1 MAVLLNPQVKV
12 RAARLRSP
20 MFNIINNP
28 QLVSD
33 GTTYSTTSSSLVQVA
48 SYQVTTSATYPNSLV
63 VIVEGYVSSGTGSFE
78 VEVNG
83 AVPSTV
89 LYGSATG
96 TTSSTTSTTVIAV
109 VVPASPNTSY
119 TVSVL
124 ASNASSATTYVN
136 LIQIYQ
142 AISVTTTGSVTIASI
157 TMPAYAF
164 YGDPD
169 YLASTTVGS
178 MAQILKVYYGGA
190 ASFTLATTVNG
201 RSAISESVTPSS
213 IAPAEGIYGSAFLG
227 TWPATTQ
234 DSVNITVTPSSSGI
248 VLIYRALVIDNPY
261 AINLPYSKG
270 WLLVDAYFTSFSQ
283 NVGNNISSLVNW
295 GGNTGGWQTAL
306 SFTVPGGYDSSG
318 VNYNNNPNF
327 TGARA
332 SGVFS
337 GYTSALMNGNI
348 YGTFILEMDLALW
361 EGVT

>member
-28 QLVSD
+28 QLVND
-33 GTTYSTTSSSLVQVA
+33 GTTYSTTSSSLAQVA

-124 ASNASSATTYVN
+124 ASNASSATTYVSSV
-136 LIQIYQ
+136 QIYQ
-142 AISVTTTGSVTIASI
+142 AISVTTAASTTIASI
-157 TMPAYAF
+157 TMPPYAYA
-164 YGDPD
+164 GDPD
-169 YLASTTVGS
+169 YISGITVYNV
-178 MAQILKVYYGGA
+178 LHTVKVYYGGSA
-190 ASFTLATTVNG
+190 GFTLATTVSG
-201 RSAISESVTPSS
+201 SSALSESVTPSS
-213 IAPAEGIYGSAFLG
+213 IAPAGALYSVGIYPNEAAPS
-227 TWPATTQ
+227 Q
-234 DSVNITVTPSSSGI
+234 DAVNIVVTPSSSGI
-248 VLIYRALVIDNPY
+248 VLIYRVLVLQNP
-261 AINLPYSKG
+261 AQIILPQRKG
-270 WLLVDAYFTSFSQ
+270 WLLVDSYFTSFNQSASD
-283 NVGNNISSLVNW
+283 NISTDVGPSW
-295 GGNTGGWQTAL
+295 WQNFA
-306 SFTVPGGYDSSG
+306 SFTVPGGYDPSI
-318 VNYNNNPNF
+318 NYDNNANWL
-327 TGARA
+327 GARA
-332 SGVFS
+332 SGVLS
-337 GYTSALMNGNI
+337 GYAHGLLNQYPWNA
-348 YGTFILEMDLALW
+348 FPLAMDLILW

>member
-12 RAARLRSP
+12 RAARLQGP
-20 MFNIINNP
+20 MFNVINNP

-136 LIQIYQ
+136 LVQIYQ
-142 AISVTTTGSVTIASI
+142 AISVTTAASTTIASI
-157 TMPAYAF
+157 TMPPYAYA
-164 YGDPD
+164 GDPD
-169 YLASTTVGS
+169 YVASTTIYNV
-178 MAQILKVYYGGA
+178 AHTVKVYYGGSVGFA
-190 ASFTLATTVNG
+190 LQTTVNG
-201 RSAISESVTPSS
+201 GSALSQSITPSS
-213 IAPAEGIYGSAFLG
+213 IAPVGNVYGQIVVVNEPSAR
-227 TWPATTQ
+227 Q
-234 DSVNITVTPSSSGI
+234 DAVNIVVTPSSSGI
-248 VLIYRALVIDNPY
+248 VLIYRALVVQNIGQIYTPM
-261 AINLPYSKG
+261 LKG
-270 WLLVDAYFTSFSQ
+270 WLLADAYPTSFSQ
-283 NVGNNISSLVNW
+283 SASGSIASNNQA
-295 GGNTGGWQTAL
+295 GGWQSAI
-306 SFTVPGGYDSSG
+306 SFTVPGNFDPQI
-318 VNYNNNPNF
+318 NADLNPNF
-327 TGARA
+327 TGARVG
-332 SGVFS
+332 GVFS
-337 GYTSALMNGNI
+337 GYTGELMNQAPS
-348 YGTFILEMDLALW
+348 TILLLGLDLVLL
-361 EGVT
+361 EGVA